1 MKAVKSFF
9 VSFVLLLSV
18 FVHAADKYPTM
29 PDANLTPGAICEDSD
44 VHRYPENI
52 VYCDRDVDTKLK
64 NDIIRQYDEQLGFSI
79 RTISRNEFKIDHFI
93 PLSIGGANSR
103 ENLWP
108 QHRTV
113 YTVTDPLEHLLF
125 ERIKEGRIKQADAIR
140 VMREAKLNLGRV
152 SELID
157 YVEAL

>member
-1 MKAVKSFF
+1 MKVAQSFF
-9 VSFVLLLSV
+9 FGLVLSLAV
-18 FVHAADKYPTM
+18 FVHASDKYPTM

-52 VYCDRDVDTKLK
+52 VYCDRDVDTKTK
-64 NDIIRQYDEQLGFSI
+64 NSIIRQYDEELGFSI
-79 RTISRNEFKIDHFI
+79 RTISRGEFKIDHFI

-103 ENLWP
+103 ANLWP

-140 VMREAKLNLGRV
+140 VIKEAKLNLGRV
-152 SELID
+152 PELID
-157 YVEAL
+157 YVEGL